1 VKRELAEGAKPASR
15 RLSAARACLEAGRD
29 HLAAGREAEGELWLR
44 RAMWC
49 DPCDPDPALE
59 LAVRC
64 RFAGQHLK
72 GLHHCE
78 QAEEALRRWENAAS
92 GEAPSRW
99 ENAASGEGPSRWAE
113 QFRRVLY
120 ERSIM
125 CFYAARRSGLDS
137 GADACMTYLCGFP
150 EAGPGWDTALR
161 NLQHYLFPLAK
172 AAGARLAGLPAF
184 GAAAAELCP
193 ETPVASSVSVMRC
206 GGRLW
211 ANARCVNYRLDENGR
226 FLMQGPKLHTSNLMA
241 EMLAGAAGEAK
252 DWKDAEEGR
261 RSRPVGEPLA
271 RPAGRRRPPD
281 CPSSESEG
289 QFTPVRPRLWGYGAG
304 FALLGGLE
312 DFSER
317 AYAIGLEDVR
327 MFPGEPAATAA
338 LSMAFVAAQQQFSP
352 HGRIRQVRGRLVSED
367 GGETWTARDL
377 VRMEP
382 PDRRSAC
389 EKNWIPVP
397 GSRWI
402 YGWHPLRIC
411 REVPCA
417 GGGGGGPFS
426 RLVTDVEYA
435 TPPLW
440 RLFRGSTV
448 PCGEVVPGELWL
460 VVHFKY
466 EGGPLHYVHAV
477 VVLEAGS
484 LRPLRTSVPFY
495 MAASHTV
502 EYCIGMLAGGP
513 SPEGTLTFLFSTHD
527 SNPRAVTVPR
537 SVIRWGPGPVRS
549 LPASTAPLEPA
560 TTIVSAFYRLYDDA
574 SFRPEAPYEELLAQL
589 VSAIPRRTT
598 RLHMFCDAASEQTV
612 RRILAPLPG
621 AVVHVLEIS
630 DLDTWRTLDPF
641 AASLAPSAP
650 LGVTRDAIA
659 ALGVAP
665 LSGTAAAATPALP
678 AGRNPKKDTHDYLV
692 LQNAKPEFLA
702 RVAAMEEEPVP
713 ASLLWIDAGIAKLS
727 GVPEE
732 LPFFLDAVTRQ
743 GLPPGADV
751 ILPGMREP
759 LPRVG
764 GATPTSLAKPA
775 RVEGRRARRAT
786 ASAGLPELGERR
798 AMTPSGAE
806 SASEAAKESE
816 LARRVTDHPCWRFT
830 GGLIGVRTTSAAVW
844 SERCLESLRWVT
856 ARNGGVMTW
865 EINIWAAMEARGLMD
880 ASPCAVKWAGCQTHD
895 VGMLHAVV
903 EQWVP

>member
-1 VKRELAEGAKPASR
+1 MDASQDRPDGSSYAKLGDSTSLQPAPLRVPHVWQGQEAWWTAMEHELKEAAPAATR
-15 RLSAARACLEAGRD
+15 RLEGRQGGATAAAGLPEPEWRKAISAARACLEAGRE

-59 LAVRC
+59 MAVRC

-78 QAEEALRRWENAAS
+78 QAEEALRRWENA
-92 GEAPSRW
+92 GLGPDRPPSRW
-99 ENAASGEGPSRWAE
+99 EE

-125 CFYAARRSGLDS
+125 CFYAARRAGLDS
-137 GADACMTYLCGFP
+137 GAEACMAYLCGFP

-161 NLQHYLFPLAK
+161 NLQHYLCPLTK
-172 AAGARLAGLPAF
+172 AAGARLVGLPAF

-193 ETPVASSVSVMRC
+193 DTPVASSVSVMRC

-226 FLMQGPKLHTSNLMA
+226 FLMQGPKLHTSNLIA
-241 EMLAGAAGEAK
+241 ELAGAEV
-252 DWKDAEEGR
+252 D
-261 RSRPVGEPLA
+261 
-271 RPAGRRRPPD
+271 
-281 CPSSESEG
+281 
-289 QFTPVRPRLWGYGAG
+289 FTPVRPRLWGCRTSGT
-304 FALLGGLE
+304 LLGGLQ

-327 MFPGEPAATAA
+327 MYPDEQGEQGEQGEQLSA

-367 GGETWTARDL
+367 GGETWAAAEL

-411 REVPCA
+411 REVTGAPLPCA
-417 GGGGGGPFS
+417 GGGDGGGPFS

-448 PCGEVVPGELWL
+448 PCAEVVPGELWL

-495 MAASHTV
+495 MAASHAV
-502 EYCIGMLAGGP
+502 EYCIGMLAGG
-513 SPEGTLTFLFSTHD
+513 SSSTLTFLFSTHD

-537 SVIRWGPGPVRS
+537 STIRWGPGPVRS
-549 LPASTAPLEPA
+549 LPASTAPLEP
-560 TTIVSAFYRLYDDA
+560 TTAIVTAVYKLYDDT
-574 SFRPEAPYEELLAQL
+574 SFRQQAPYEDLLAQL
-589 VSAIPRRTT
+589 VGAFPRRTIK
-598 RLHMFCDAASEQTV
+598 LHVFCDAASEAAV
-612 RRILAPLPG
+612 RRVLAPLPG
-621 AVVHVLEIS
+621 AAAVHVVEMK
-630 DLDTWRTLDPF
+630 DLATWPWSEG
-641 AASLAPSAP
+641 A
-650 LGVTRDAIA
+650 G
-659 ALGVAP
+659 
-665 LSGTAAAATPALP
+665 LP
-678 AGRNPKKDTHDYLV
+678 EGRNLRKDTAEYLI

-702 RVAAMEEEPVP
+702 RAAAIEASLSLPTPP
-713 ASLLWIDAGIAKLS
+713 AAGFAGPATGPAALLWIDAGIAKLS

-743 GLPPGADV
+743 GLPPGVDV

-759 LPRVG
+759 LPRLEEQG
-764 GATPTSLAKPA
+764 ETATEAERELA
-775 RVEGRRARRAT
+775 
-786 ASAGLPELGERR
+786 
-798 AMTPSGAE
+798 
-806 SASEAAKESE
+806 
-816 LARRVTDHPCWRFT
+816 LARRVTDNPCWRFT
-830 GGLIGVRTTSAAVW
+830 GGLIGVRTTSAAAW
-844 SERCLESLRWVT
+844 SELCLDAMRWVT

-865 EINIWAAMEARGLMD
+865 EMNVWAAMEARGLTEGG
-880 ASPCAVKWAGCQTHD
+880 APSAGSCAVKWAGCQTHD
-895 VGMLHAVV
+895 VGLLHAVA
-903 EQWVP
+903 ERWVP